1 MENILDFNNY
11 NSWMPTI
18 KSIVD
23 KYEIQYLVNKFE
35 NYDKYLEKR
44 DVEELIGIDIINH
57 VFDFISKY
65 YNGIVF
71 YHATATNDLNSYLEN
86 GLIPMNVERINQYAR
101 NIFNEKDFP
110 EITDDIFQKALDK
123 QDTERREGIIC
134 FVFDKNESFE
144 EDSSHYLI
152 YGSEYVMHISQHLG
166 KSVNQY
172 PKYLENKLTST
183 LFKCKISTSDLD
195 DEIIKSI
202 SDNILVRYFE
212 NIIYPNEKLPVVYIN
227 PYLEKRLDS
236 KNIISYEHPTDIKCY
251 IKKVLYGY
259 Y

>member
-23 KYEIQYLVNKFE
+23 KYEIQYL
-35 NYDKYLEKR
+35 EKR

-65 YNGIVF
+65 YNDIVF

-134 FVFDKNESFE
+134 FVFDKNES
-144 EDSSHYLI
+144 
-152 YGSEYVMHISQHLG
+152 
-166 KSVNQY
+166 
-172 PKYLENKLTST
+172 
-183 LFKCKISTSDLD
+183 LFH
-195 DEIIKSI
+195 
-202 SDNILVRYFE
+202 VA
-212 NIIYPNEKLPVVYIN
+212 
-227 PYLEKRLDS
+227 
-236 KNIISYEHPTDIKCY
+236 
-251 IKKVLYGY
+251 
-259 Y
+259 